1 MTTDEYLATLD
12 KLGLAP
18 YAQSTCEALGL
29 GQAQIARLANGEA
42 RPTRTLIKL
51 LRLYLRFGVPKGI

>member
-1 MTTDEYLATLD
+1 MTHDEYLETLD

-29 GQAQIARLANGEA
+29 EPRQVARLANGKQ
-42 RPTRTLIKL
+42 RPSRMLIKL
-51 LRLYLRFGVPKGI
+51 LRIYLRFGVPKGL